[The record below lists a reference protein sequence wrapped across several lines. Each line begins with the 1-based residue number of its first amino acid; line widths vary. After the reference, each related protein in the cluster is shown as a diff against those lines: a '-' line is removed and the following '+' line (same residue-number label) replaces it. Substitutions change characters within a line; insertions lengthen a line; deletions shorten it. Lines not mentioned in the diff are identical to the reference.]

1 MRGGSAGNTPEGFQA
16 PGLHCSFDLFSRGV
30 WVVVGG
36 PAHVWLPG
44 SLLRSTLRVS
54 NQAIGVIIITHTA
67 AVCSTVRHKCH
78 PRFTR
83 LTEIC
88 ENLCK
93 MIPVPK
99 CLFRAGGELDELH
112 SFICGENL
120 AGCQELES
128 GDREADEL

>member
-1 MRGGSAGNTPEGFQA
+1 M
-16 PGLHCSFDLFSRGV
+16 
-30 WVVVGG
+30 VVGG
-36 PAHVWLPG
+36 PACVWLPG
-44 SLLRSTLRVS
+44 GLVRSTLRVS
-54 NQAIGVIIITHTA
+54 DRAITVITIIYTEA
-67 AVCSTVRHKCH
+67 AHNTVRHKCH

-93 MIPVPK
+93 MIPVLK

-120 AGCQELES
+120 AGCQELE
-128 GDREADEL
+128 

>member
-1 MRGGSAGNTPEGFQA
+1 M
-16 PGLHCSFDLFSRGV
+16 
-30 WVVVGG
+30 VVGG

-44 SLLRSTLRVS
+44 GLLRSTLMRVS
-54 NQAIGVIIITHTA
+54 TKLLELSLSHTA
-67 AVCSTVRHKCH
+67 AARSTVRHKCH

-93 MIPVPK
+93 MILVLK

-112 SFICGENL
+112 FFICGENL
-120 AGCQELES
+120 AGCQELE
-128 GDREADEL
+128 

>member
-16 PGLHCSFDLFSRGV
+16 PGLHCSFDLFSRGA

-36 PAHVWLPG
+36 PAHVWLLG
-44 SLLRSTLRVS
+44 GLLRSTWRVS
-54 NQAIGVIIITHTA
+54 DQAIGVIIITHTA
-67 AVCSTVRHKCH
+67 DYHTHTAAVHSTVRHKCH

-93 MIPVPK
+93 MIPVSK

-112 SFICGENL
+112 SFICGEKL
-120 AGCQELES
+120 AGCQELE
-128 GDREADEL
+128 